1 MKFAN
6 VLTGFIIKDMFV
18 FYSTVNNR
26 ILHLMSHLHSDFP
39 TEFKLSGKF
48 NQFGSLPQKNCSG
61 VSSNDLSN

>member
-6 VLTGFIIKDMFV
+6 VLTGLIIKDMFV

-39 TEFKLSGKF
+39 A
-48 NQFGSLPQKNCSG
+48 
-61 VSSNDLSN
+61 DI